1 MFLIKLA
8 VKNLIRHRVRTII
21 TAGIIAFA
29 IFFYILL
36 DSLIL
41 GMTDMSYDSIIDY
54 QAGHIQIVSKQYW
67 EDKDKLPLENLIKPD
82 KPLIDKITGA
92 EGFKAY
98 SPELDFKSMLNNGMN
113 ELPVTVKAVRP
124 DRFPDV
130 YPIED
135 KFVEGSM
142 FQAGEYRAVLGKELA
157 ELMKLEAGDYIILLF
172 RDKNET
178 YNTLDLEIS
187 GLIHTPNPNLNRN
200 TVIVP
205 FDIAGEALSTDNK
218 VSRIIVRLDNKHRA
232 AETGDALKSQVGN
245 NPGIYIWSEL
255 EAVSVAGAKNMGN
268 NLIMIIILLIA
279 GIAII
284 NTVILAALERMEEI
298 GMMKAMGLEEREIVF
313 TFVMESTGIGL
324 LGGVIGLMLGF
335 VGTLLLVNI
344 GLDWSAMLNMDM
356 TQYGIPVIGT
366 LYGSW
371 NPRAFIQVFLFG
383 VIVSMLSSILPAW
396 WAASKDPVKSIY
408 HR

>member
-8 VKNLIRHRVRTII
+8 VKNLIRHHVRTII

-41 GMTDMSYDSIIDY
+41 GMTDMSYKSIIDY
-54 QAGHIQIVSKQYW
+54 QAGHMQIVNKEYW
-67 EDKDKLPLENLIKPD
+67 EDKDKLPLEHLIKPD
-82 KPLIDKITGA
+82 SALIEKIISA

-98 SPELDFKSMLNNGMN
+98 SPELDIKAMLNNGMD

-124 DRFPDV
+124 DKFLDV

-142 FQAGEYRAVLGKELA
+142 CRAGEYKAVMGKELA
-157 ELMKLEAGDYIILLF
+157 ELMKLEVGDYIILLF

-178 YNTLDLEIS
+178 YNTMDLEIS
-187 GLIHTPNPNLNRN
+187 GLIHTPNPNLNNN

-205 FDIAGEALSTDNK
+205 SDIAGAALSTDNA
-218 VSRIIVRLDNKHRA
+218 VSRIIVRLDNKNLA
-232 AETGDALKSQVGN
+232 AETGKTLKSQTDNDLGV
-245 NPGIYIWSEL
+245 YIWSEL
-255 EAVSVAGAKNMGN
+255 DAVSVAGAKNMGN
-268 NLIMIIILLIA
+268 SLVLIIILLIA

-298 GMMKAMGLEEREIVF
+298 GMMKAMGLEEREIIF

-324 LGGVIGLMLGF
+324 LGGIIGIILGF
-335 VGTLLLVNI
+335 FGALLLVNV
-344 GLDWSAMLNMDM
+344 GMDWSAMLNMDM

-371 NPRAFIQVFLFG
+371 NPRTFIQVFLFG

-396 WAASKDPVKSIY
+396 WAAKKDPVKAIY